1 MVLLVAM
8 GLLSAGSRTTVW
20 AAVDSSIFNS
30 NTLFIEAEDVDYDHG
45 KYINDPKKIGMDG
58 PYPGGAY
65 KDLGSDTD
73 NGFDW
78 QTNGNAGQA
87 YRPGTGLAAGK
98 ENGSARS
105 DRGYFEVKN
114 WWTLG
119 WNDSGEWYNY
129 TREFPTPAKD
139 YFVFGNLSSG
149 GSPIH
154 IQLDQITSGAGLS
167 DDQQQKK
174 LLGVFKPGRATAG
187 WDTLEIFQLTDDN
200 GKAVTVNLGGKVTL
214 RTTILPNSNSDQD
227 YFAFV
232 PANEPFVSLDVNPLA
247 VIATITDVPVAT
259 VDPKSVAL
267 KVDGTAV
274 TAAATKS
281 GAITTATYSSSTR
294 FEPGTKHTI
303 EVTVKDAG
311 SKTYTTTRTLT
322 LPSYGI
328 ISQGWAVQPD
338 TSKRGFLVRTWKST
352 GQPNNLAWT
361 EEQLRGLRGDNEAD
375 VSQFTEKA
383 FGNSYYPETGTINYW
398 NSGGQGN
405 FSNNDASGT
414 GVQNTPGLAND
425 GSNDDNYSL
434 EIITAIDLPAGVV
447 RLGVNSDDGFRV
459 SAIGGGDPRD
469 VFATTLGQFDGGRGV
484 ANTEF
489 SIFVE
494 KAGIYPFRM
503 IYEEG
508 GGASAV
514 EWYSISA
521 DGTRHLINDAKD
533 ANALKSYRS
542 APQGIYVESVTPGI
556 NDLSASDAPTI
567 SAVIA
572 DGARKVTPASVKLT
586 LDGAAVTAT
595 ASKSGDKTTVS
606 FKASAQP
613 EGSKHKVTLSY
624 ADDATPPNSR
634 TVSWSYEVPVTTK
647 TFVAG
652 TLFIEAEDVDYG
664 HGKYIKDPKLTGMSG
679 AYAGGAYEALG
690 TADDKGFDWNTNDN
704 AGQAY
709 RPDTG
714 IAAGKKDGSAGNERG
729 LFQVSTWWTLGWNDG
744 GEWYNYTRD
753 FPTPAKDYEVY
764 GHLSSGGAAINI
776 RVDQITSGQGQA
788 DAQQVKK
795 TLGYFRPGRATAGW
809 DTLEIFRLT
818 DADGNPITVNLG
830 GATTLRT
837 TIVTGSNSDQDYFAF
852 VPAKAAPPP
861 TDKPKISSVKSDGKN
876 LTLGWSGTATL
887 QAADE
892 VTGPWA
898 DVAGAASGKAIAIS
912 GNRKFYRLKQ

>member
-1 MVLLVAM
+1 M